1 MDKKMEKMREALKRR
16 NLAAFGAVLLSS
28 ALAIIVRR
36 PSFAAFAVNQ
46 AHFDFVE
53 GFVTGMCIALDIVF
67 LFVIA
72 KNNAAMKDD
81 KKLTRLYNEIHDE
94 RMMKIEALAGKSA
107 VKISAISMVFLAL
120 IASFRSVECAIAI
133 IAALSVMAVIKVVC
147 RLYYTRTYTGE
158 E

>member
-1 MDKKMEKMREALKRR
+1 MDKKIEKMREELKHR
-16 NLAAFGAVLLSS
+16 NLAALAAVLLSS
-28 ALAIIVRR
+28 ALVTIVRR
-36 PSFAAFAVNQ
+36 PSIAALAANQ
-46 AHFDFVE
+46 AHLDFMQ
-53 GFVTGMCIALDIVF
+53 GFVTGMGIALDIVF

-72 KNNAAMKDD
+72 KNNAAMKDE

-94 RMMKIEALAGKSA
+94 RMMKIEALAGKA
-107 VKISAISMVFLAL
+107 AIKISAISMVFLAL

-133 IAALSVMAVIKVVC
+133 LAALSVMAVIKVAC